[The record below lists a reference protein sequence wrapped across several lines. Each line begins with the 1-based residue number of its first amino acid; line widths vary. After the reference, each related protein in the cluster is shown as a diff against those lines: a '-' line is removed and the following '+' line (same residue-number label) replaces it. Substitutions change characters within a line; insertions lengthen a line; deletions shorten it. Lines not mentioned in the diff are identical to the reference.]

1 MGHSHSKAVSNEV
14 PKGTAGQE
22 TEDTAGAMAK
32 LENLMV
38 YLNRRLG
45 DNTVGG
51 VVAAGG
57 ALAGVCEKLNKS
69 NLVQV
74 LRTQARGLATN
85 VQPSEAGLLGAQ
97 DTMPFAVVM
106 LVDKAADFAPIQGLS
121 AAEAASRDVTPVEDE
136 EAAQQMV
143 GWVEPNNPN
152 NGQFAAIGARILSE
166 VMQKFPKANDN
177 RTDVFLV
184 RVFSKSPLEAN
195 FLSFGWMIEESP
207 YHIEIGTGGTQSS
220 VSSDGKVL
228 TLAASAITREAL
240 TLACFAENT
249 LMDGIG
255 WCTACDPSGQTLDEG
270 SIQPSLDDFQAK
282 LSEAAQATGVE
293 DAEGHAM
300 TIFKFQCP
308 GTTIESGEAISLS
321 NQACRAIGFLVR
333 RPSASGD
340 KDAQYYVVVE
350 GGAYFLTAAILKVA
364 GEEGSAL
371 SWNWPDSTVPI
382 IPTDVYDKPFVYGAV
397 SQEMEAKSISGMERL
412 IAAMKTVTEPCSPIS
427 NQDTIVSVASMLL
440 QKGFTYSQAP
450 LTVTGSAADMA
461 LLQQDR
467 MNLLTPSIQDAMRS
481 LTPSSGSNEPPV
493 VN

>member
-1 MGHSHSKAVSNEV
+1 
-14 PKGTAGQE
+14 
-22 TEDTAGAMAK
+22 
-32 LENLMV
+32 
-38 YLNRRLG
+38 
-45 DNTVGG
+45 
-51 VVAAGG
+51 
-57 ALAGVCEKLNKS
+57 
-69 NLVQV
+69 
-74 LRTQARGLATN
+74 
-85 VQPSEAGLLGAQ
+85 
-97 DTMPFAVVM
+97 
-106 LVDKAADFAPIQGLS
+106 
-121 AAEAASRDVTPVEDE
+121 
-136 EAAQQMV
+136 MV
-143 GWVEPNNPN
+143 GWVGTQQPPT
-152 NGQFAAIGARILSE
+152 NGPVCGHWCPHPCLKSC
-166 VMQKFPKANDN
+166 KNSPKANDN

-207 YHIEIGTGGTQSS
+207 YHIEIGMGGRPQSS

-461 LLQQDR
+461 LLAARPDEPLDAFYPR
-467 MNLLTPSIQDAMRS
+467 RHEISHPIIWIQ
-481 LTPSSGSNEPPV
+481 
-493 VN
+493 